1 METTTLI
8 REATTTTP
16 RRGHPLLRRW
26 PTLVGLACG
35 GFILFTAEPWQA
47 ADFVTWGLPMLALA
61 YLIFGAFRGELR
73 GRGVLTLQGGALAV
87 YALLAGGLRARPRPG
102 PLPGGR
108 RVGRARGVGLR
119 PPPLR
124 PRGAALV
131 RRMVHLGRSA
141 GRRVRSRPPRR
152 RRCLEGRR
160 CRIPGTCAWPGS
172 PHSPP

>member
-1 METTTLI
+1 MNHSCVPHLPFARRPPEPWVMETTTRI

-87 YALLAGGLRARPRPG
+87 YVLLA
-102 PLPGGR
+102 
-108 RVGRARGVGLR
+108 V
-119 PPPLR
+119 
-124 PRGAALV
+124 AAFAV
-131 RRMVHLGRSA
+131 APDLGRYLVAA
-141 GRRVRSRPPRR
+141 GWAAHAAWDYVHHRSGRVVPRWYAEW
-152 RRCLEGRR
+152 CISVDLLVAASVLVLPAAAG
-160 CRIPGTCAWPGS
+160 A
-172 PHSPP
+172 